1 MGLDSGLFE
10 LLDYMRLISINFKH
24 PSYLMMYVLPCGATD
39 RWESRSHTRDLF
51 IELSHNQTLK
61 LISQSLVTLFYI
73 IKIQ

>member
-1 MGLDSGLFE
+1 MGLNGGLVE
-10 LLDYMRLISINFKH
+10 LLDYKRLISITFKL
-24 PSYLMMYVLPCGATD
+24 PSYLMIYVLPCGATD

-61 LISQSLVTLFYI
+61 LISPSLVTLFYI